1 MNRKT
6 LLYAVGLIIIGA
18 LIGVGIVTR
27 FGNSASE
34 TPAPDKVIHT
44 VTLGDANTVPIGTTL
59 LPTGSS
65 FVEAAKS
72 GTMAVV
78 SIRVVADPSKMN
90 DLGNFHNFQ
99 QKQPETDA
107 ESEEEVPDQGE
118 GKEFFH
124 WFFNSPDEP
133 VVGSGSG
140 VIISTD
146 GYIITNDHV
155 VKGAAKDRGIVITL
169 YDKREFPARLIGSD
183 PLTDIAIIKVDA
195 TGLPVTKFG
204 NSDNVQV
211 GEWVIAVGNPF
222 QLTST
227 VTAGIVSAVNRNINI
242 IRDSYGVESF
252 IQTDA
257 AINPGNSGG
266 ALLNINGELIGINT
280 AIATRNGAYQGYGF
294 AVPINLAS
302 TVAQDLIRYGKVRRG
317 YIGVSLGNVDATMAK
332 ALGLE
337 TPGGVLIQE
346 VLPGS
351 AAEEAGI
358 RQMDV
363 ILSIDGIPVKE
374 QNELQAY
381 VARKHPDDVLT
392 LKVWRNKKERDMKV
406 RLKARKE
413 DEPTASLA
421 PPPKPEEEEEIGID
435 VANLSED
442 DRKDYE
448 LSYGVRVTSI
458 DPYGTAFERGIETND
473 FILEVNRSK
482 VTSAREF
489 ESVLSSFRS
498 GEAALLKIRKPA
510 SKSPVF
516 VAVEI
521 PKQ

>member
-6 LLYAVGLIIIGA
+6 LLTAVGLIFIGA
-18 LIGVGIVTR
+18 VIGVIIVTGVR
-27 FGNSASE
+27 FTGE
-34 TPAPDKVIHT
+34 IPAQDNVVRT
-44 VTLGDANTVPIGTTL
+44 VTLGEANTVPIGPVA
-59 LPTGSS
+59 LPAGSS
-65 FVEAAKS
+65 FVDAAKS

-78 SIRVVADPSKMN
+78 SIRVIADPSQAN
-90 DLGNFHNFQ
+90 DLGKFHNFQ
-99 QKQPETDA
+99 QKQPEADA
-107 ESEEEVPDQGE
+107 ESEDEPADQGE

-124 WFFNSPDEP
+124 WFFNSPGEP
-133 VVGSGSG
+133 VIGSGSG
-140 VIISTD
+140 VIISSD

-155 VKGAAKDRGIVITL
+155 IKDAVKDRGILVTL
-169 YDKREFPARLIGSD
+169 NDKREFPARLIGSD
-183 PLTDIAIIKVDA
+183 PLTDVAIIKVDA
-195 TGLPVTKFG
+195 TGLPVTKLG
-204 NSDNVQV
+204 NSDKVQV

-242 IRDSYGVESF
+242 IRDNYGVENF

-302 TVAQDLIRYGKVRRG
+302 IVAQDLIRYGKVRRG
-317 YIGVSLGNVDATMAK
+317 YIGVSLGSVDATMAK
-332 ALGLE
+332 ALGLQ

-363 ILSIDGIPVKE
+363 ILSIDGVPVKE

-381 VARKHPDDVLT
+381 VARKHPEDVLI
-392 LKVWRNKKERDMKV
+392 LKVWRNQKEKELKV
-406 RLKARKE
+406 HLKPRKE
-413 DEPTASLA
+413 DEPTAQVQPEPA
-421 PPPKPEEEEEIGID
+421 EEEVGID
-435 VANLSED
+435 VANLSEE

-448 LSYGVRVTSI
+448 LSYGVRVTGV
-458 DPYGTAFERGIETND
+458 DPYGTAFERGIEEND
-473 FILEVNRSK
+473 FILEINRNK

-489 ESVLSSFRS
+489 ENKLSSFKS
-498 GEAALLKIRKPA
+498 GEAALLLIRKPS
-510 SKSPVF
+510 SKSPTF